1 MKLSRSIVSG
11 GMYSNLWKI
20 SVLGPVVLQP
30 EISHAHAP
38 IRRVHA
44 LILWV
49 CAVLEYSLASL
60 ASWWS
65 HRFLLFSR

>member
-1 MKLSRSIVSG
+1 MRQTLLTNICNGIIDLEALSVEECIH
-11 GMYSNLWKI
+11 NLWKI

-30 EISHAHAP
+30 EINYAHAP
-38 IRRVHA
+38 IRRAHA

-60 ASWWS
+60 
-65 HRFLLFSR
+65 